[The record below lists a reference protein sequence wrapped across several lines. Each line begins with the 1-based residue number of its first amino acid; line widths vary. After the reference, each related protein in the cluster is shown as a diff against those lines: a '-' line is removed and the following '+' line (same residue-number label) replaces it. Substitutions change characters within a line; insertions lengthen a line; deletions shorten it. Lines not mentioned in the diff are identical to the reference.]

1 MIVEGKGIRR
11 ERTCRKEMGR
21 GRKEMGKGKGE
32 EEKAREWEGW
42 RMK

>member
-1 MIVEGKGIRR
+1 MQ
-11 ERTCRKEMGR
+11 ERKGR

-32 EEKAREWEGW
+32 EEGAREWEGW